1 MNTGMTVRNKKT
13 KEVRCDFSIQ
23 CIESRK
29 SKLEYHTIRLAS
41 SNSSCAAMTCDEKKT
56 AHNRKLI
63 VYADSI
69 DR

>member
-1 MNTGMTVRNKKT
+1 VISVYNALKV
-13 KEVRCDFSIQ
+13 E
-23 CIESRK
+23 K

-41 SNSSCAAMTCDEKKT
+41 SNSSCAAMTCDERKT